1 MLETG
6 PQFMR
11 PFFVRAIL
19 TRLSLRRPSP
29 VCYTPQMAGLP
40 PALATSARET
50 EMNFWKTM
58 RRAADKAATRPED
71 AYVRQGLRHARLDPE
86 HPDRAPDAPGLSDVA
101 HALKTRRMMPPVM
114 GRR

>member
-1 MLETG
+1 
-6 PQFMR
+6 
-11 PFFVRAIL
+11 
-19 TRLSLRRPSP
+19 
-29 VCYTPQMAGLP
+29 
-40 PALATSARET
+40 
-50 EMNFWKTM
+50 MNFWKTM

-86 HPDRAPDAPGLSDVA
+86 HPDRAPDAPDLSDVA